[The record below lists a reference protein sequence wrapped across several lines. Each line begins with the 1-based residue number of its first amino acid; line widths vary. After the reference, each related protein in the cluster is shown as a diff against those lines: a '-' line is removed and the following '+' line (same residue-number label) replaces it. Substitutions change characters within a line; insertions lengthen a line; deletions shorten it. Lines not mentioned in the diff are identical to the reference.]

1 MIEELYPW
9 NLLHAVGSKDV
20 DKIKENF
27 SDDHRAGLKYAISTL
42 GEKDREFVRLR
53 YMEGK
58 SDEDIE
64 QAMSC
69 IKENLLIMEK
79 RVLQRLGE
87 AEQYN
92 FIRYGISGYIQK
104 ILTEEYQKG
113 FESGYQNG
121 YEDGVADAKNGFSRT
136 ERDISIMSLPLE
148 VLQLDSRSF
157 NCLFH
162 FGCRTVGDCIRMDD
176 LQIRR
181 IRNLG
186 KKSADAIARAL
197 RRKNIKNTDWDNFII
212 RGN

>member
-1 MIEELYPW
+1 
-9 NLLHAVGSKDV
+9 
-20 DKIKENF
+20 
-27 SDDHRAGLKYAISTL
+27 
-42 GEKDREFVRLR
+42 
-53 YMEGK
+53 MEGK

-69 IKENLLIMEK
+69 IKENLLH
-79 RVLQRLGE
+79 
-87 AEQYN
+87 